1 MVYSLEYEEYIINGP
16 YSRENSNKGEIMKNK
31 IDWNYIL
38 CLALVAVVVIL
49 LFSLCIY
56 GIAERNN
63 RLKEYYKENAEE
75 EANKIEEY
83 REVSEYAKMI
93 LKEDFKDE
101 KIIKV
106 GFDYVSLPTYLEN
119 TEFYIITLKLT
130 YIDKIDYISYLFSVS
145 NNGLYYDY
153 DWRVLDLS
161 I

>member
-1 MVYSLEYEEYIINGP
+1 
-16 YSRENSNKGEIMKNK
+16 MKNK

-38 CLALVAVVVIL
+38 YLALLAVIVIL

-56 GIAERNN
+56 GIVERNN
-63 RLKEYYKENAEE
+63 RLNEYYKENAEE

-83 REVSEYAKMI
+83 REVSEYVKMI

-101 KIIKV
+101 KINKV
-106 GFDYVSLPTYLEN
+106 GFDYASLPTYLEN

-130 YIDKIDYISYLFSVS
+130 YPDKIDYISYLFSVS